1 MNGLTLLQSAAAH
14 TGLPLTVLLGRGRS
28 ARLVMVRIC
37 VMHVASRELGYSSI
51 EIGRLLRRDSS
62 CGRHLLSRSDFRIA
76 NEPGYRR
83 LHGLL
88 MTALEGGAV

>member
-1 MNGLTLLQSAAAH
+1 MNGLRLLQSAAKN
-14 TGLPLTVLLGRGRS
+14 TGIPLNFLLGRGRS

-62 CGRHLLSRSDFRIA
+62 CIRHLLSRSEFRIA
-76 NEPGYRR
+76 NDPAYRR
-83 LHGLL
+83 LHGHL
-88 MTALEGGAV
+88 MAALEGGAA